1 MPRRKKVDD
10 LPDFEKDSVTQAVI
24 NTNGKAFESRRE
36 QMAKVAEKDARID
49 RLENDIA
56 ELKKLVK
63 GLTK

>member
-1 MPRRKKVDD
+1 MARRKKVDD

-24 NTNGKAFESRRE
+24 NTNSTAFINRRE
-36 QMAKVAEKDARID
+36 QMAKLADKDARID

>member
-24 NTNGKAFESRRE
+24 NTNSTAFINRRE
-36 QMAKVAEKDARID
+36 QMAKLADKDARID

>member
-1 MPRRKKVDD
+1 MARRKKVDD

-24 NTNGKAFESRRE
+24 NTNSTAFINRRE
-36 QMAKVAEKDARID
+36 QMAKLADKDARID
-49 RLENDIA
+49 KLENDIA

>member
-10 LPDFEKDSVTQAVI
+10 LPDYEKDSVSQAVI
-24 NTNGKAFESRRE
+24 NTNSQAFINRRE
-36 QMAKVAEKDARID
+36 QMAKLQQKDARID
-49 RLENDIA
+49 KLENDIA

>member
-10 LPDFEKDSVTQAVI
+10 LPDFEKDTVTQAVI
-24 NTNGKAFESRRE
+24 NTNGKAFENRRE
-36 QMAKVAEKDARID
+36 QMAKLADKDARIEK
-49 RLENDIA
+49 LEDDIA